1 MIQLEITG
9 EERDLLIEILESDI
23 SDLRM
28 EIADTDRQ
36 AYRDMLISR
45 EVLMKK
51 IQHELGQ
58 ALEKDGVR

>member
-45 EVLMKK
+45 EVLMKR
-51 IQHELGQ
+51 IQHALGQ